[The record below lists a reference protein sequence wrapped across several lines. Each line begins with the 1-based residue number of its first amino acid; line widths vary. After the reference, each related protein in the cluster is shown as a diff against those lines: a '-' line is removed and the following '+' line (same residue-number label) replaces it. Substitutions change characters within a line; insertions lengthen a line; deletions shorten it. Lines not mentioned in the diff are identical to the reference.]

1 MEKHRHFSLLENE
14 KIVYLFGNETGKIH
28 TSRYS
33 LTDNNDSEYLTL
45 TNFRLIY
52 ESFTEEKDI
61 TQVIKTND
69 ISSTELSLPK
79 KTYTDLLYGIGFG
92 IASLVWAWF
101 SFAFG
106 FTSILTWLILLTI
119 AGFSGINFF
128 SYFATQEI
136 PKLKIKTGS
145 NELVIDL
152 MSKTALSDS
161 EEIINFIYSQSAG
174 IGIPIS
180 INNY

>member
-1 MEKHRHFSLLENE
+1 MD
-14 KIVYLFGNETGKIH
+14 FGG
-28 TSRYS
+28 
-33 LTDNNDSEYLTL
+33 
-45 TNFRLIY
+45 
-52 ESFTEEKDI
+52 
-61 TQVIKTND
+61 
-69 ISSTELSLPK
+69 SSTARCPRPTEAYAKYCDGRLSSSPK
-79 KTYTDLLYGIGFG
+79 LCFYLLYQ
-92 IASLVWAWF
+92 LVWVWF

-119 AGFSGINFF
+119 AGFSGINLF

-180 INNY
+180 IDNY

>member
-1 MEKHRHFSLLENE
+1 MCIRD
-14 KIVYLFGNETGKIH
+14 
-28 TSRYS
+28 R
-33 LTDNNDSEYLTL
+33 
-45 TNFRLIY
+45 
-52 ESFTEEKDI
+52 
-61 TQVIKTND
+61 
-69 ISSTELSLPK
+69 
-79 KTYTDLLYGIGFG
+79 
-92 IASLVWAWF
+92 
-101 SFAFG
+101 
-106 FTSILTWLILLTI
+106 LILLTI
-119 AGFSGINFF
+119 AGFSGINLF

-180 INNY
+180 IDNY